1 MNELRASLCAGPQ
14 LGLCIMYPAP
24 GIIERVGPD
33 WDWLWIDGQ
42 HGQLSYA
49 DLLAAVR
56 ASNLIHRFAVVRV
69 PGHDPGT
76 IGKALDTLADGIMV
90 PMVDDA
96 DQAREIVRAAKF
108 PPLGARSYGGRRPI
122 DMLGRGY
129 ANRDGEQPLLVCQI
143 ETPAGLEN
151 ADAIASVEGVDALFF
166 GPDDMALRL
175 GLPMDAPR
183 PQGCFD
189 DALRRVAE
197 AAGSQG
203 KIAGGVFVNPGE
215 LQQGVELGYRLVVSS
230 ADVMLLAG
238 GSQQQA
244 QVMRECLAETKAE
257 R

>member
-1 MNELRASLCAGPQ
+1 
-14 LGLCIMYPAP
+14 
-24 GIIERVGPD
+24 
-33 WDWLWIDGQ
+33 
-42 HGQLSYA
+42 
-49 DLLAAVR
+49 
-56 ASNLIHRFAVVRV
+56 
-69 PGHDPGT
+69 
-76 IGKALDTLADGIMV
+76 MV

-129 ANRDGEQPLLVCQI
+129 ANPDREQPLLVCQI

-203 KIAGGVFVNPGE
+203 KIAGAVFVNPGE
-215 LQQGVELGYRLVVSS
+215 LQQGVQLGYRLVVSS
-230 ADVMLLAG
+230 ADVILLAG